1 MILLGV
7 IWRCQVGKVAEE
19 FFGMDFSA
27 QPAPAVS
34 QQEKPTGMLSKAL
47 EFFGIDF
54 GTKKEDKPAVAPPRP
69 LPEPSPVDKIDIV
82 FNKLIQA
89 ESKGVHAD
97 ASGKLTTSSVGAE
110 GITQLM
116 PKTAKNPGFGIE
128 PVKDKSEAEYRRV
141 GKEYL
146 TKLYEKF
153 GDWEKALAAY
163 NAGMSNVTKAIGK
176 AERFGGDW
184 KDHLPRKEET
194 LPYITKIMGDSNG

>member
-1 MILLGV
+1 MAEPWNT
-7 IWRCQVGKVAEE
+7 IWNKVGEVVDTVEQKATEIISKLPWE
-19 FFGMDFSA
+19 QSYT
-27 QPAPAVS
+27 
-34 QQEKPTGMLSKAL
+34 KPSP
-47 EFFGIDF
+47 EP
-54 GTKKEDKPAVAPPRP
+54 DKLNVAPPRP
-69 LPEPSPVDKIDIV
+69 LPEPSIDNKVDTV
-82 FNKLIQA
+82 FNKLIQV
-89 ESKGVHAD
+89 ESKGIHAD
-97 ASGKLTTSSVGAE
+97 SSGKLTTSPVGAE

-176 AERFGGDW
+176 AERFGGGW
-184 KDHLPRKEET
+184 KEYLPDET
-194 LPYITKIMGDSNG
+194 KSYIQKITGSMNG